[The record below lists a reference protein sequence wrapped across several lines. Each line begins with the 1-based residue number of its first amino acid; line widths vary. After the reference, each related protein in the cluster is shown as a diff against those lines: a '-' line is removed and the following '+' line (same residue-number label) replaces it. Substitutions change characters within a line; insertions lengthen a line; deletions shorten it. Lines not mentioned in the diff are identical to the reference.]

1 MGVSEATTLPIGAIR
16 RDGGTQA
23 RAGLDDATVA
33 EYAEAL
39 DNGVTFPPVTVY
51 HDGACYWL
59 ADGFHR
65 AAAHIK
71 AGRTE
76 IRALVEQGGQRDAI
90 LHACGANAE
99 HGLRR
104 TNDDKR
110 RAVDV
115 LLRDP
120 EWSGWS
126 DRQIAKICR
135 VSRPFVASR
144 RGHTGN
150 VASMDGAKGANRTF
164 THHRTGQPT
173 TMNTAA
179 IAAANQ
185 ARPVPSAPP
194 ADMSEPRQNGHVSN
208 MTTPQSSEQP
218 TPINNPSNTPE
229 PRNDAPQSGVE
240 APSAL
245 ESSSNGGI
253 PADPHPVELFDDAA
267 TPDVAGATLGV
278 AAPRSPSPSSEWIL
292 GEKSSYQAD
301 SGDSTPR
308 TIAAKKRAP
317 EQAPAGAPAAP
328 VAVTEGVTGGVD
340 ISGELHTLRNLLG
353 VITTALESA
362 GGCPSKI
369 TALCDRVGGL
379 ASALEALAEGRDGAE
394 VEARLLEHL
403 GLRGGDYR
411 GGDLDQDLKQN
422 PLPPSGEPKRT
433 PRPETQRLRKWKAE
447 VTEALA
453 YGLSALGL
461 DPEEKGL
468 RQANRQAKLNAAARL
483 DTDFTVEELK
493 LAIDGAAS
501 DEFLQRRPG
510 MRHPFFVWKLDQIPK
525 YILAGATLAKAKAS
539 GEVPTPASHLPVGP
553 SGYMA
558 RSAPGP
564 INLSPEIKYPPEV
577 YDDPQVQ
584 AVREWAKNRY
594 GELWNDPNRSLSS
607 REHAA
612 LASAHRRLME
622 KREGGRV

>member
-1 MGVSEATTLPIGAIR
+1 MMQHNIKPLLVYIYLDELTIDPRFQLRVGCNCD
-16 RDGGTQA
+16 DGPWNEQLA
-23 RAGLDDATVA
+23 R
-33 EYAEAL
+33 EYAEKL
-39 DNGVTFPPVTVY
+39 E
-51 HDGACYWL
+51 DGEDLKAIKVVGPRYLL

-65 AAAHIK
+65 TGGHTYRPLTADESEGG
-71 AGRTE
+71 GRKQV
-76 IRALVEQGGQRDAI
+76 RALWYECSADDADEVALLEALKANADNGARRDLRTQRNAI
-90 LHACGANAE
+90 LTATDKWPDAE
-99 HGLRR
+99 PG
-104 TNDDKR
+104 
-110 RAVDV
+110 VI
-115 LLRDP
+115 
-120 EWSGWS
+120 G
-126 DRQIAKICR
+126 KICGCSSKTVKR
-135 VSRPFVASR
+135 AWKAARIQTPHDRRKAEAEALVKASPDLSNVAIAERVGVSRETVR
-144 RGHTGN
+144 RMRSN
-150 VASMDGAKGANRTF
+150 
-164 THHRTGQPT
+164 
-173 TMNTAA
+173 AA
-179 IAAANQ
+179 
-185 ARPVPSAPP
+185 
-194 ADMSEPRQNGHVSN
+194 QNGQVSN
-208 MTTPQSSEQP
+208 MCTS
-218 TPINNPSNTPE
+218 
-229 PRNDAPQSGVE
+229 AP
-240 APSAL
+240 
-245 ESSSNGGI
+245 

-267 TPDVAGATLGV
+267 TPSVAGATSGV
-278 AAPRSPSPSSEWIL
+278 AAPRSPRP
-292 GEKSSYQAD
+292 QAV
-301 SGDSTPR
+301 PV
-308 TIAAKKRAP
+308 APPAP
-317 EQAPAGAPAAP
+317 EQAPAAAP
-328 VAVTEGVTGGVD
+328 VAVTPSVTSGVD
-340 ISGELHTLRNLLG
+340 VEHLIVEAGQILARAEN
-353 VITTALESA
+353 VIRSSSLSVPEEVTAA
-362 GGCPSKI
+362 WRK
-369 TALCDRVGGL
+369 AL
-379 ASALEALAEGRDGAE
+379 AAIEQLAEGRDGDEVVAE
-394 VEARLLEHL
+394 LK
-403 GLRGGDYR
+403 GQWGDYR
-411 GGDLDQDLKQN
+411 GVDLDQDLKQN

-525 YILAGATLAKAKAS
+525 YIIAGAALAKAKAS